1 MMKNEMRKLID
12 KLNYHTKLYDEG
24 RPIISDKEWDDMYF
38 KLVKLERIYGYCF
51 EDSPT
56 QRINYQTV
64 NELKKV
70 EHSHK
75 MLSLPKTKDF
85 QEVVDFIGDKPF
97 IAMPKYDGLTCS
109 LTYENGYLILAE
121 TRGDGIIGEDITHNA
136 IVIPTIPK
144 KINYTNRLVV
154 DGEIVC
160 SHKNFEK
167 FSSDY
172 KNPRNFA
179 AGSIRLL
186 DAKECSTRSLDFI
199 AWEVIEGLDEF
210 KLLSTRLEYLFE
222 LGFKNSAFN
231 TNDFTT
237 IKEFIEN
244 TKDKNAMYHQIK
256 YPTDGLVFKF
266 DEVDY
271 GKSLGETAHHFNNAI
286 RYKFYDEEYDT
297 NIKSI
302 EWDVGRTGVLTPVA
316 IFEPVEIDG
325 TIVERA
331 SLHNISVMYE
341 ALNGGSYVGQDI
353 KVYKSNMIIPQV
365 VLGSGN
371 PHPPKGAE
379 MISIPDTCPICGG
392 RTEIKKDNDTEFL
405 FCTNLDCSGKLI
417 NKLDHFC
424 SKKGL
429 DIKGLSKATLEK
441 LLEWGYVNNI
451 TDIFT
456 LYIWVEKW
464 VNKPGFGLKSVEKI
478 LDNINSSKTDC
489 EPDKFITALGIPL
502 VGTTVSKEIIK
513 HFKTYENFRNSVDAN
528 FDFTTIKGFG
538 PEIHKAIVSFDY
550 TEADNIVE
558 KFLTFKN
565 ENGIIISE
573 SNKLK
578 DLNFVITGSLNQY
591 KNRDELKAIIEHGG
605 GKVVGSVSKNTNY
618 LINNDINSNSSKNS
632 QAKKLN
638 IPIIS
643 ELEFIEK
650 FLTL

>member
-1 MMKNEMRKLID
+1 MNNEVKELVD

-24 RPIISDKEWDDMYF
+24 NPIISDKEWDDMYF
-38 KLVKLERIYGYCF
+38 KLVQLERITGIYLP
-51 EDSPT
+51 DSPT
-56 QRINYQTV
+56 QRINYQIV

-75 MLSLPKTKDF
+75 MLSLPKTKDP
-85 QEVVDFIGDKPF
+85 QEVIDFIGDKPF

-109 LTYENGYLILAE
+109 LTYENGYLVLAE

-136 IVIPTIPK
+136 MVIPTIPK

-160 SHKNFEK
+160 SYKDFEK

-186 DAKECSTRSLDFI
+186 DAKECSTRKLDFI

-210 KLLSTRLEYLFE
+210 KLLSTRLEYLLT

-231 TNDFTT
+231 TNNFIT
-237 IKEFIEN
+237 IKQFIEN
-244 TKDKNAMYHQIK
+244 TKDKDGMHHQIK

-266 DEVDY
+266 DEVEY

-297 NIKSI
+297 NIKYI

-316 IFEPVEIDG
+316 VFEPIEIDG

-331 SLHNISVMYE
+331 SLHNISILKELGLKYQ
-341 ALNGGSYVGQDI
+341 GQKI
-353 KVYKSNMIIPQV
+353 EVRKANQIIPQV
-365 VLGSGN
+365 VRAFPYDCEIASVHRMG
-371 PHPPKGAE
+371 
-379 MISIPDTCPICGG
+379 IPDICPVCGG
-392 RTEIKKDNDTEFL
+392 CTEIKKDNDTEFL
-405 FCTNLDCSGKLI
+405 FCTNPDCSGKII

-429 DIKGLSKATLEK
+429 DIKGLSKVTLEK

-456 LYIWVEKW
+456 LYLYAPKW
-464 VNKPGFGLKSVEKI
+464 VNKPGFGHKSVEKI
-478 LDNINSSKTDC
+478 LDNINASKTDC
-489 EPDKFITALGIPL
+489 EPDKFIAALGIPL

-513 HFKTYENFRNSVDAN
+513 HFKTYENFRNSIDAN

-550 TEADNIVE
+550 AEADNIVK

-573 SNKLK
+573 TNKLK

-591 KNRDELKAIIEHGG
+591 KNRDELKTIIEHGG

-618 LINNDINSNSSKNS
+618 LINNDINSNSSKNN

>member
-1 MMKNEMRKLID
+1 MSIMRKSVIFIPS
-12 KLNYHTKLYDEG
+12 KNRSEK
-24 RPIISDKEWDDMYF
+24 
-38 KLVKLERIYGYCF
+38 
-51 EDSPT
+51 
-56 QRINYQTV
+56 QTSY
-64 NELKKV
+64 EILK
-70 EHSHK
+70 
-75 MLSLPKTKDF
+75 
-85 QEVVDFIGDKPF
+85 
-97 IAMPKYDGLTCS
+97 
-109 LTYENGYLILAE
+109 
-121 TRGDGIIGEDITHNA
+121 
-136 IVIPTIPK
+136 
-144 KINYTNRLVV
+144 
-154 DGEIVC
+154 
-160 SHKNFEK
+160 
-167 FSSDY
+167 
-172 KNPRNFA
+172 
-179 AGSIRLL
+179 
-186 DAKECSTRSLDFI
+186 
-199 AWEVIEGLDEF
+199 
-210 KLLSTRLEYLFE
+210 E
-222 LGFKNSAFN
+222 LGLKYQGQ
-231 TNDFTT
+231 
-237 IKEFIEN
+237 KIEVRKAN
-244 TKDKNAMYHQIK
+244 Q
-256 YPTDGLVFKF
+256 
-266 DEVDY
+266 
-271 GKSLGETAHHFNNAI
+271 
-286 RYKFYDEEYDT
+286 
-297 NIKSI
+297 
-302 EWDVGRTGVLTPVA
+302 
-316 IFEPVEIDG
+316 
-325 TIVERA
+325 
-331 SLHNISVMYE
+331 
-341 ALNGGSYVGQDI
+341 
-353 KVYKSNMIIPQV
+353 IIPQV
-365 VLGSGN
+365 VRAFPYDCEIASIHRMG
-371 PHPPKGAE
+371 
-379 MISIPDTCPICGG
+379 IPDICPVCGG

-405 FCTNLDCSGKLI
+405 FCTNPDCSGKII

-456 LYIWVEKW
+456 LYIWAEKW
-464 VNKPGFGLKSVEKI
+464 VNKPGFGFKSVEKI
-478 LDNINSSKTDC
+478 LDNINASKTDC
-489 EPDKFITALGIPL
+489 EPDKFIAALGIPL

-538 PEIHKAIVSFDY
+538 SEIHKAIVSFDY

>member
-1 MMKNEMRKLID
+1 MMKNEVKELVD

-24 RPIISDKEWDDMYF
+24 NPIISDKEWDDMYF
-38 KLVKLERIYGYCF
+38 KLVKLERITGIYLP
-51 EDSPT
+51 DSPT
-56 QRINYQTV
+56 QRINYQIV

-85 QEVVDFIGDKPF
+85 QEVVDFIGNKPF

-109 LTYENGYLILAE
+109 LTYENGYLVLAE

-136 IVIPTIPK
+136 MVIPTIPK

-186 DAKECSTRSLDFI
+186 DAKECSTRKLDFI

-231 TNDFTT
+231 INDFTT

-266 DEVDY
+266 DEIEY

-297 NIKSI
+297 NIKYI

-316 IFEPVEIDG
+316 VFEPIEIDG
-325 TIVERA
+325 TVVERA
-331 SLHNISVMYE
+331 SLHNISILKELGLKYQ
-341 ALNGGSYVGQDI
+341 GQKI
-353 KVYKSNMIIPQV
+353 EVRKANQIIPQV
-365 VLGSGN
+365 VRAFPYDCETASV
-371 PHPPKGAE
+371 HRME
-379 MISIPDTCPICGG
+379 IPDICPVCGG

-405 FCTNLDCSGKLI
+405 YCSNPDCEGKLI

-456 LYIWVEKW
+456 LYIWAIKW
-464 VNKPGFGLKSVEKI
+464 VNKPGFGHKSVEKI
-478 LDNINSSKTDC
+478 LDNINASKTDC
-489 EPDKFITALGIPL
+489 EPDKFIAALGIPL

-513 HFKTYENFRNSVDAN
+513 HFKTYENFRNSVNAN

-573 SNKLK
+573 NNKAK
-578 DLNFVITGSLNQY
+578 DLNFVITGSLTQY
-591 KNRDELKAIIEHGG
+591 KNRDELKMVIEQQG
-605 GKVVGSVSKNTNY
+605 GKVVGSVSKNTHY
-618 LINNDINSNSSKNS
+618 LINNDINSNSSKNV
-632 QAKKLN
+632 QAKKLG
-638 IPIIS
+638 IPIIT

-650 FLTL
+650 FLTF

>member
-1 MMKNEMRKLID
+1 MTIIAYI
-12 KLNYHTKLYDEG
+12 LNNNITL
-24 RPIISDKEWDDMYF
+24 S
-38 KLVKLERIYGYCF
+38 RI
-51 EDSPT
+51 
-56 QRINYQTV
+56 
-64 NELKKV
+64 
-70 EHSHK
+70 
-75 MLSLPKTKDF
+75 
-85 QEVVDFIGDKPF
+85 
-97 IAMPKYDGLTCS
+97 
-109 LTYENGYLILAE
+109 
-121 TRGDGIIGEDITHNA
+121 
-136 IVIPTIPK
+136 
-144 KINYTNRLVV
+144 
-154 DGEIVC
+154 
-160 SHKNFEK
+160 
-167 FSSDY
+167 
-172 KNPRNFA
+172 
-179 AGSIRLL
+179 
-186 DAKECSTRSLDFI
+186 
-199 AWEVIEGLDEF
+199 
-210 KLLSTRLEYLFE
+210 
-222 LGFKNSAFN
+222 
-231 TNDFTT
+231 

-244 TKDKNAMYHQIK
+244 TKDKNGMHHQIK

-266 DEVDY
+266 DEVEY

-297 NIKSI
+297 NIKYI

-316 IFEPVEIDG
+316 VFEPIEIDG

-331 SLHNISVMYE
+331 SLHNISILKELGLKYQ
-341 ALNGGSYVGQDI
+341 GQKI
-353 KVYKSNMIIPQV
+353 EVRKANQIIPQV
-365 VLGSGN
+365 VRAFPYDCEIASVHRMG
-371 PHPPKGAE
+371 
-379 MISIPDTCPICGG
+379 IPDICPVCGG

-405 FCTNLDCSGKLI
+405 FCTNPDCSGKII

-456 LYIWVEKW
+456 LYIWAEKW
-464 VNKPGFGLKSVEKI
+464 VNKPGFGFKSVEKI
-478 LDNINSSKTDC
+478 LDNINASKTDC
-489 EPDKFITALGIPL
+489 EPDKFIAALGIPL
-502 VGTTVSKEIIK
+502 VGATVSKEIIK
-513 HFKTYENFRNSVDAN
+513 HFKTYENFRNSIDAN

-538 PEIHKAIVSFDY
+538 PEIHKAIVNFDY

-591 KNRDELKAIIEHGG
+591 KNRDELKTIIELGG
-605 GKVVGSVSKNTNY
+605 GKVVSSVSKNTNY

-643 ELEFIEK
+643 ELDFIEK

>member
-1 MMKNEMRKLID
+1 MNNEVKELVD

-24 RPIISDKEWDDMYF
+24 NPIISDKEWDDMYF
-38 KLVKLERIYGYCF
+38 KLVKLERITGIYLP
-51 EDSPT
+51 DSPT
-56 QRINYQTV
+56 QRINYQIV

-75 MLSLPKTKDF
+75 MLSLPKTKDP
-85 QEVVDFIGDKPF
+85 QEVIDFIGDKPF

-121 TRGDGIIGEDITHNA
+121 TRGDGTIGEDITHNA
-136 IVIPTIPK
+136 MVIPTIPK

-160 SHKNFEK
+160 SYKDFEK

-186 DAKECSTRSLDFI
+186 DAKECSTRKLDFI

-210 KLLSTRLEYLFE
+210 RLLSTRLEYLFT

-231 TNDFTT
+231 TNNFIT
-237 IKEFIEN
+237 IKQFIEN
-244 TKDKNAMYHQIK
+244 TKDKDGMHHQIK

-266 DEVDY
+266 DEVEY

-297 NIKSI
+297 NIKYI

-316 IFEPVEIDG
+316 VFEPIEIDG

-331 SLHNISVMYE
+331 SLHNISILKELGLKYQ
-341 ALNGGSYVGQDI
+341 GQKI
-353 KVYKSNMIIPQV
+353 EVRKAKQIIPQV
-365 VLGSGN
+365 VRAF
-371 PHPPKGAE
+371 PYDCE
-379 MISIPDTCPICGG
+379 ISSIYRMGIPDICPVCGG

-405 FCTNLDCSGKLI
+405 FCTNPDCSGKII

-429 DIKGLSKATLEK
+429 DIKGLSKTTLEK

-456 LYIWVEKW
+456 LYIWAEKW
-464 VNKPGFGLKSVEKI
+464 VNKPGFGHKSVEKI
-478 LDNINSSKTDC
+478 LDNINASKTDC
-489 EPDKFITALGIPL
+489 EPDKFIAALGIPL

-550 TEADNIVE
+550 AEADNIVE

-591 KNRDELKAIIEHGG
+591 KNRDELKTIIEHGG

>member
-1 MMKNEMRKLID
+1 MNNEVKELVD

-24 RPIISDKEWDDMYF
+24 NPIISDKEWDNMYF
-38 KLVKLERIYGYCF
+38 KLVKLERITGIYLP
-51 EDSPT
+51 DSPT
-56 QRINYQTV
+56 QRINYQIV

-75 MLSLPKTKDF
+75 MLSLPKTKDP
-85 QEVVDFIGDKPF
+85 QEVIDFIGDKPF

-109 LTYENGYLILAE
+109 LTYENGYLVLAE

-136 IVIPTIPK
+136 MVIPTIPK

-160 SHKNFEK
+160 SYKDFEK

-186 DAKECSTRSLDFI
+186 DAKECSTRKLDFI

-210 KLLSTRLEYLFE
+210 RLLSTRLEYLFT

-231 TNDFTT
+231 TNNFIT
-237 IKEFIEN
+237 IKQFIEN
-244 TKDKNAMYHQIK
+244 TKDKDGMHHQIK

-266 DEVDY
+266 DEVEY

-297 NIKSI
+297 NIKYI

-316 IFEPVEIDG
+316 VFEPIEIDG

-331 SLHNISVMYE
+331 SLHNISILKELGLKYQ
-341 ALNGGSYVGQDI
+341 GQKI
-353 KVYKSNMIIPQV
+353 EVRKANQIIPQV
-365 VLGSGN
+365 VRAFPYDCEIASIHRMG
-371 PHPPKGAE
+371 
-379 MISIPDTCPICGG
+379 IPDICPVCGG

-405 FCTNLDCSGKLI
+405 FCTNPDCSGKII

-456 LYIWVEKW
+456 LYLYAPKW
-464 VNKPGFGLKSVEKI
+464 VNKPGFGHKSVEKI
-478 LDNINSSKTDC
+478 LDNINASKTDC
-489 EPDKFITALGIPL
+489 EPEKFIAALGIPL

-513 HFKTYENFRNSVDAN
+513 HFKTYENFRNSIDAN

-550 TEADNIVE
+550 AEADNIVE

-591 KNRDELKAIIEHGG
+591 KNRDELKAIIELGG

>member
-1 MMKNEMRKLID
+1 MNNEVKELVD

-24 RPIISDKEWDDMYF
+24 NPIISDKEWDNMYF
-38 KLVKLERIYGYCF
+38 KLVKLERITGIYLP
-51 EDSPT
+51 DSPT
-56 QRINYQTV
+56 QRINYQIV

-75 MLSLPKTKDF
+75 MLSLPKTKDP
-85 QEVVDFIGDKPF
+85 QEVIDFIGDKPF

-109 LTYENGYLILAE
+109 LTYENGYLVLAE

-136 IVIPTIPK
+136 MVIPTIPK

-160 SHKNFEK
+160 SYKDFEK

-186 DAKECSTRSLDFI
+186 DAKECSTRKLDFI

-210 KLLSTRLEYLFE
+210 RLLSTRLEYLFT

-231 TNDFTT
+231 TNNFIT
-237 IKEFIEN
+237 IKQFIEN
-244 TKDKNAMYHQIK
+244 TKDKDGMHHQIK

-266 DEVDY
+266 DEVEY

-297 NIKSI
+297 NIKYI

-316 IFEPVEIDG
+316 VFEPIEIDG

-331 SLHNISVMYE
+331 SLHNISILKELGLKYQ
-341 ALNGGSYVGQDI
+341 GQKI
-353 KVYKSNMIIPQV
+353 EVRKANQIIPQV
-365 VLGSGN
+365 VRAFPYDCEIASIHRMG
-371 PHPPKGAE
+371 
-379 MISIPDTCPICGG
+379 IPDICPVCGG

-405 FCTNLDCSGKLI
+405 FCTNPDCSGKII

-456 LYIWVEKW
+456 LYLYAPKW
-464 VNKPGFGLKSVEKI
+464 VNKPGFGHKSVEKI
-478 LDNINSSKTDC
+478 LDNINASKTDC
-489 EPDKFITALGIPL
+489 EPEKFIAALGIPL

-591 KNRDELKAIIEHGG
+591 KNRDELKAIIELGG

-643 ELEFIEK
+643 ELDFIEK

>member
-1 MMKNEMRKLID
+1 MKNEVKELVD

-24 RPIISDKEWDDMYF
+24 NPIISDKEWDDMYF
-38 KLVKLERIYGYCF
+38 KLVKLERITGIYLP
-51 EDSPT
+51 DSPT
-56 QRINYQTV
+56 QRINYQIV

-75 MLSLPKTKDF
+75 MLSLPKTKDP
-85 QEVVDFIGDKPF
+85 QEVIDFIGDKPF

-109 LTYENGYLILAE
+109 LTYENGYLVLAE

-136 IVIPTIPK
+136 MVIPTIPK
-144 KINYTNRLVV
+144 KINYTNKLVV

-160 SHKNFEK
+160 SYKDFEN

-186 DAKECSTRSLDFI
+186 DAKECSTRKLDFI

-210 KLLSTRLEYLFE
+210 RLLSTRLEYLFE

-231 TNDFTT
+231 TNNFIT
-237 IKEFIEN
+237 IKQFIEN
-244 TKDKNAMYHQIK
+244 TKDKNGMHHQTK

-266 DEVDY
+266 DEVEY

-297 NIKSI
+297 NIKYI

-316 IFEPVEIDG
+316 VFEPIEIDG

-331 SLHNISVMYE
+331 SLHNISILKELGLKYQ
-341 ALNGGSYVGQDI
+341 GQKI
-353 KVYKSNMIIPQV
+353 EVRKANQIIPQV
-365 VLGSGN
+365 VRAFPYDCEIASIHRMG
-371 PHPPKGAE
+371 
-379 MISIPDTCPICGG
+379 IPDICPVCGG

-405 FCTNLDCSGKLI
+405 FCTNSDCSGKII

-456 LYIWVEKW
+456 LYTWAIKW
-464 VNKPGFGLKSVEKI
+464 VNKPGFGHKSVEKI
-478 LDNINSSKTDC
+478 LDNINASKTDC
-489 EPDKFITALGIPL
+489 EPDKFIAALGIPL

-538 PEIHKAIVSFDY
+538 PEIHKAIISFDY
-550 TEADNIVE
+550 AEADNIVE

-643 ELEFIEK
+643 ELDFIEK

>member
-1 MMKNEMRKLID
+1 MKNEVKELVD

-24 RPIISDKEWDDMYF
+24 NPIISDKEWDDMYF
-38 KLVKLERIYGYCF
+38 KLVQLERITGIYLP
-51 EDSPT
+51 DSPT
-56 QRINYQTV
+56 QRINYQMV

-85 QEVVDFIGDKPF
+85 QEIVDFIGNKPF

-109 LTYENGYLILAE
+109 LTYENGYLVLAE

-136 IVIPTIPK
+136 MVIPTIPK
-144 KINYTNRLVV
+144 KINYTNKLVV

-160 SHKNFEK
+160 SHKNFEN

-186 DAKECSTRSLDFI
+186 DAKECSTRKLDFI

-231 TNDFTT
+231 INDFTT

-266 DEVDY
+266 DEIEY

-297 NIKSI
+297 NIKYI

-316 IFEPVEIDG
+316 VFEPIEIDG

-331 SLHNISVMYE
+331 SLHNISILKELGLKYQ
-341 ALNGGSYVGQDI
+341 GQKI
-353 KVYKSNMIIPQV
+353 EVRKANQIIPQV
-365 VLGSGN
+365 VRAFPYDCETASV
-371 PHPPKGAE
+371 HRME
-379 MISIPDTCPICGG
+379 IPDICPVCGG

-405 FCTNLDCSGKLI
+405 YCSNPDCEGKLI

-456 LYIWVEKW
+456 LYIWAIKW
-464 VNKPGFGLKSVEKI
+464 VNKPGFGHKSVEKI
-478 LDNINSSKTDC
+478 LDNINASKTDC
-489 EPDKFITALGIPL
+489 EPDKFIAALGIPL

-513 HFKTYENFRNSVDAN
+513 HFKTYENFRNSVNAN

-573 SNKLK
+573 NNKAK
-578 DLNFVITGSLNQY
+578 DLNFVITGSLTQY
-591 KNRDELKAIIEHGG
+591 KNRDELKMVIEQQG
-605 GKVVGSVSKNTNY
+605 GKVVGSVSKNTHY
-618 LINNDINSNSSKNS
+618 LINNDINSNSSKNV
-632 QAKKLN
+632 QAKKLG
-638 IPIIS
+638 IPIIT

-650 FLTL
+650 FLTF

>member
-1 MMKNEMRKLID
+1 MNEMKELID

-24 RPIISDKEWDDMYF
+24 HPIISDKEWDDMYF
-38 KLVKLERIYGYCF
+38 ELVKLERIYGYCF

-56 QRINYQTV
+56 QRINYQVV
-64 NELKKV
+64 NELKKIK
-70 EHSHK
+70 HSHK
-75 MLSLPKTKDF
+75 MLSLQKTKDIDELKNF
-85 QEVVDFIGDKPF
+85 LGNHNYIM
-97 IAMPKYDGLTCS
+97 MPKLDGLTCS
-109 LTYENGYLILAE
+109 LTYEDGRLISAE
-121 TRGDGIIGEDITHNA
+121 TRGNGIIGEDILHNA
-136 IVIPTIPK
+136 LVIPSIPK
-144 KINYTNRLVV
+144 KINYKERLVV

-160 SHKNFEK
+160 SRHDFKRFEK
-167 FSSDY
+167 DY

-186 DAKECSTRSLDFI
+186 DSTECEKRDLRFV
-199 AWEVIEGLDEF
+199 AWEVVEGLEEYDLF
-210 KLLSTRLEYLFE
+210 SQKLYQLFD
-222 LGFKNSAFN
+222 LGFLNVSFLPSNLINNLEDVINEAKENKN
-231 TNDFTT
+231 
-237 IKEFIEN
+237 I
-244 TKDKNAMYHQIK
+244 

-266 DEVDY
+266 DNIEY
-271 GKSLGETAHHFNNAI
+271 GKSLGETEHHFKNAI
-286 RYKFYDEEYDT
+286 AYKFYDEEYDT

-316 IFEPVEIDG
+316 VFEPVEIDG

-371 PHPPKGAE
+371 PHVPEGAK
-379 MISIPDTCPICGG
+379 MIPIPDTCPICGG

-405 FCTNLDCSGKLI
+405 FCTNPDCSGKII

-456 LYIWVEKW
+456 LYIWAEKW

-478 LDNINSSKTDC
+478 LDNINASKTDC
-489 EPDKFITALGIPL
+489 EPDKFIAALGIPL

-538 PEIHKAIVSFDY
+538 SEIYKAIVSFDY

-573 SNKLK
+573 SNNLK
-578 DLNFVITGSLNQY
+578 DLNFVITGSLNRY

-605 GKVVGSVSKNTNY
+605 GKVVSSVSKNTSY
-618 LINNDINSNSSKNS
+618 LINNDITSNSSKNKK
-632 QAKKLN
+632 AKELN

-643 ELEFIEK
+643 EEEFIEK
-650 FLTL
+650 FFDFQ